1 MKLFLLLVLLTSP
14 LPAVSTSS
22 SSFNP
27 DHPLRYDQADTLAYD
42 LSSPK
47 SPEEF
52 SAYEKRV
59 KSYDMYSE
67 PIGPILLSAPKSS
80 PLPSPT
86 TSHIL
91 MIDAGSGG
99 SRLHIYEHLERKF
112 NILPPPLTDVTT
124 DSRWTS
130 RLKPGIS
137 TFDSVEPEYLPE
149 VLAEYLSP
157 LLHFAQKVLKDKKD
171 SWEDFPIYLKATGG
185 MRTLPTEARHRII
198 DAVRSLFNNEHPEF
212 FHNPFGFESKEQIRV
227 ISGEEEAIY
236 GWTAVNY
243 LMGNLL
249 ETSYGSGTV
258 SSPPNKTYGALDM
271 GGASTQISFYEPH
284 EDILSNLF
292 KLQLGEGK
300 HWNVYAHSFLYFG
313 VNLGRERLGA
323 RIVHQGGENKEE
335 EETPH
340 GEFYNPCLPG
350 SYTTPFSSSIH
361 LNSNGLESWK
371 PSSGNASYT
380 VTFYGGEKSG
390 SYEKCSGLTDSLL
403 RLESNGWCNFA
414 HGGDCSFAGIYQPPL
429 PSQSLNFGEFFAF
442 ANYLHLWKFAKL
454 PVKASIGELK
464 KKAEAICE
472 MSWAELKEYDK
483 AELNGKTDDDE
494 LPNMC
499 FLASY
504 AHSMLSKGYGF
515 PPATNITVA
524 SVVGGQKIGWALGAS
539 LYEINSLPWEYA
551 TSQAERTFSWAGVA
565 FNIGLLLCCG
575 VLSYKVYQE
584 RQKTQAMTKKHEK
597 RYQYESY
604 GSVVEEAGLLNE

>member
-1 MKLFLLLVLLTSP
+1 MKFFFFILLTLQCAALS
-14 LPAVSTSS
+14 LAAE
-22 SSFNP
+22 SFNP
-27 DHPLRYDQADTLAYD
+27 HHPLRYDQADTLAYD
-42 LSSPK
+42 LASAGDSAGD
-47 SPEEF
+47 F
-52 SAYEKRV
+52 SDYEARV
-59 KSYDMYSE
+59 RDYDMYE
-67 PIGPILLSAPKSS
+67 TPIPGMLLTSPKSS
-80 PLPSPT
+80 PLPSPS
-86 TSHIL
+86 TSHVL

-137 TFDSVEPEYLPE
+137 TFDTVEPEYLPE

-157 LLHFAQKVLKDKKD
+157 LLHFAQNVLKDKKD

-198 DAVRSLFNNEHPEF
+198 DAVRSLFNNDYPEF
-212 FHNPFGFESKEQIRV
+212 FHNPFGFQSKEQIRV

-236 GWTAVNY
+236 GWTAINY
-243 LMGNLL
+243 LMGNLI

-258 SSPPNKTYGALDM
+258 SNPPNKTFGALDM

-284 EDILSNLF
+284 EDILSGLF

-323 RIVHQGGENKEE
+323 RIVHASGGPPQGEY
-335 EETPH
+335 
-340 GEFYNPCLPG
+340 YNPCLPG
-350 SYTTPFSSSIH
+350 SYSTAFSSSIH

-371 PSSGNASYT
+371 PSSVNSSYT
-380 VTFYGGEKSG
+380 VTFRGGEASG
-390 SYEKCSGLTDSLL
+390 SYEKCSHLTDGLL
-403 RLESNGWCNFA
+403 RLESNGWCKFA

-429 PSQSLNFGEFFAF
+429 PFQSQNFGEFFAF

-454 PVKASIGELK
+454 PVKASIQELK
-464 KKAEAICE
+464 KKAVEICA
-472 MSWAELKEYDK
+472 MSWSELQEYDRK
-483 AELNGKTDDDE
+483 ELRGKTDEDE

-515 PPATNITVA
+515 TPDTNITVA

-539 LYEINSLPWEYA
+539 LYEINSLPWEYSN
-551 TSQAERTFSWAGVA
+551 SQAERTFSWAGVA
-565 FNIGLLLCCG
+565 FNVGLLCCCAL
-575 VLSYKVYQE
+575 LSYKVYVE
-584 RQKTQAMTKKHEK
+584 REKNKDATTKHEK
-597 RYQYESY
+597 RYRYEHY
-604 GSVVEEAGLLNE
+604 GSVVEEAGLLNNE